1 MLVRVFCEEC
11 NKYEEIEVLVQ
22 ESPSNAEADN
32 YGIPAPSS
40 SRGGLETYSIVHG
53 DHTLVVQVDA
63 NGAVRRQQVIKRVD
77 IGLETALTAVVT
89 IIMEELAMSERSHG
103 VFFIGADRNI
113 SRLLLSVVNTLL
125 MNITEGVQAWV
136 EVESSTLR
144 FSYGSFSLYWG
155 QWLPDLRAAQ
165 TDVNTVVFTL
175 TPDNV
180 GQKLPEFRSQQ
191 EPEQVGSSNRY

>member
-1 MLVRVFCEEC
+1 
-11 NKYEEIEVLVQ
+11 
-22 ESPSNAEADN
+22 
-32 YGIPAPSS
+32 
-40 SRGGLETYSIVHG
+40 
-53 DHTLVVQVDA
+53 
-63 NGAVRRQQVIKRVD
+63 
-77 IGLETALTAVVT
+77 
-89 IIMEELAMSERSHG
+89 MEELAMSERSHG

-191 EPEQVGSSNRY
+191 EPEEGATRHDMIALLYDERRFYEDPEYGQSAKDLIAAAGAELVLDAHNLESLATAFQSIVMGHVLALILCKHWHRHNTIWLP